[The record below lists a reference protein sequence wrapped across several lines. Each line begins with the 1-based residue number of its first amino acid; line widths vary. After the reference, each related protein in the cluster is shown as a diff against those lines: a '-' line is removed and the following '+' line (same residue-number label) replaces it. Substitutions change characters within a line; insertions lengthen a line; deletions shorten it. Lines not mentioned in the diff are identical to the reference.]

1 MFRRRRSL
9 RASPAGLL
17 TSGLF
22 DQTTFYKKFAS
33 DLSSCRNE
41 AIIESP
47 FITTRRLNSMLP
59 TIHSLTKRGVTV
71 TINTKDPAENN
82 DLKLAFQAHRAVR
95 SLQDSGAKVLFTTG
109 HHRKLAILDRAVLWE
124 GSLNI
129 LSQNNSCE
137 IMRRVESAELA
148 EQMIGFIELKGYLR

>member
-1 MFRRRRSL
+1 
-9 RASPAGLL
+9 
-17 TSGLF
+17 
-22 DQTTFYKKFAS
+22 
-33 DLSSCRNE
+33 
-41 AIIESP
+41 
-47 FITTRRLNSMLP
+47 MLP